1 MKLDDYPPAHKGRAQ
16 TVENIRRR
24 ATMASFFIPLT
35 GLNAYSTAL
44 NTIAND
50 LSNMNTTAYKGQTAN
65 FSDLFYQQV
74 GSSGS
79 GNEIQVGEGVQVAA
93 NETNFAQGSYDT
105 SGTTSSDVALN
116 GSGFFVV
123 SNGSGNLY
131 TRAGDFTQDSSG
143 NLITSDGMTVMGY
156 PAVNGTVNTDSSLT
170 AINIP
175 LSGQVQQPEATT
187 TFSMTAN
194 LDSASPTGTTFPAP
208 ITLFDSLGVSYQA
221 TVNYTKTGTNTWSY
235 DITVPDTV
243 TAAPTSNAAAT
254 TMTVPAS
261 TPTATTMAIA
271 AEAQMAVPATWTANL
286 TPSSSVDT
294 TANTTTF
301 SYNFGA
307 GGAVDGSSALS
318 IDGQS
323 VPISASGETVSGLEG
338 LINTNPTL
346 TVAGVSAGMSGNV
359 LTITVPTSMAA
370 AMTSASTLVGDFTG
384 TTSNFDFNT
393 DGTVDPTS
401 TNLLISGQTATGA
414 SATITAPTITAGESV
429 SDYANALTAQ
439 LEDVGITNVTVS
451 YLPGTNQLSITGAD
465 VSTPQNSV
473 GQDLA
478 ATTTNYDFGSTA
490 TVDPS
495 TSFTITGQTAT
506 GAPLTVDSP
515 AVTPDE
521 SVSDYAQ
528 ALSTALASMAGVQVL
543 SSGNRLT
550 ITGANITTP
559 TSMSQSLQATT
570 TNFALASSGG
580 TVATVDPE
588 TNLTI
593 TGLTSSG
600 STATIAAP
608 TVTAGE
614 LLTKYVGDL
623 TTALA
628 NAGIAGVT
636 VSAMA
641 GGGLSI
647 VGANVS
653 TSGKVVQDALASDN
667 ASGSLT
673 FNSSGNLVSPAA
685 DITGITFSGL
695 SDGAANLNMT
705 WNILGANGASTISQE
720 DSASGLSAAPANG
733 YAAGVYQGFT
743 IGSDGTVTATYSNGQ
758 SQAVGQ
764 LALANVTNMQG
775 LSLQGNGNYATTQAS
790 GTALIGVS
798 GTDGLGTI
806 EDSSLEE
813 SNVNISA
820 EFSDLIIAQ
829 RAFEANA
836 KSITTFDTVTQD
848 TINMVH

>member
-1 MKLDDYPPAHKGRAQ
+1 
-16 TVENIRRR
+16 
-24 ATMASFFIPLT
+24 MASFFIPLT
-35 GLNAYSTAL
+35 GLNADSTAL

-286 TPSSSVDT
+286 TSSSSVDT

>member
-1 MKLDDYPPAHKGRAQ
+1 
-16 TVENIRRR
+16 
-24 ATMASFFIPLT
+24 MASFFIPLT
-35 GLNAYSTAL
+35 GLNADSTAL

-286 TPSSSVDT
+286 TSSSSVDT

-301 SYNFGA
+301 
-307 GGAVDGSSALS
+307 
-318 IDGQS
+318 
-323 VPISASGETVSGLEG
+323 
-338 LINTNPTL
+338 
-346 TVAGVSAGMSGNV
+346 
-359 LTITVPTSMAA
+359 
-370 AMTSASTLVGDFTG
+370 
-384 TTSNFDFNT
+384 
-393 DGTVDPTS
+393 
-401 TNLLISGQTATGA
+401 
-414 SATITAPTITAGESV
+414 
-429 SDYANALTAQ
+429 
-439 LEDVGITNVTVS
+439 
-451 YLPGTNQLSITGAD
+451 
-465 VSTPQNSV
+465 
-473 GQDLA
+473 
-478 ATTTNYDFGSTA
+478 
-490 TVDPS
+490 
-495 TSFTITGQTAT
+495 
-506 GAPLTVDSP
+506 
-515 AVTPDE
+515 
-521 SVSDYAQ
+521 
-528 ALSTALASMAGVQVL
+528 
-543 SSGNRLT
+543 
-550 ITGANITTP
+550 
-559 TSMSQSLQATT
+559 
-570 TNFALASSGG
+570 
-580 TVATVDPE
+580 
-588 TNLTI
+588 
-593 TGLTSSG
+593 
-600 STATIAAP
+600 
-608 TVTAGE
+608 
-614 LLTKYVGDL
+614 
-623 TTALA
+623 
-628 NAGIAGVT
+628 
-636 VSAMA
+636 MA

>member
-1 MKLDDYPPAHKGRAQ
+1 
-16 TVENIRRR
+16 
-24 ATMASFFIPLT
+24 MASFYIPLT
-35 GLNAYSTAL
+35 GLNADSTAL

-50 LSNMNTTAYKGQTAN
+50 LSNMNTTAYKGQTTN

-79 GNEIQVGEGVQVAA
+79 GNEIQVGEGVQVAS
-93 NETNFAQGSYDT
+93 NETDFAQGSYDT
-105 SGTTSSDVALN
+105 SGTTDSDVALD

-123 SNGSGNLY
+123 SNGSSNLY
-131 TRAGDFTQDSSG
+131 TRAGDFTQDSAG
-143 NLITSDGMTVMGY
+143 NLVTSDGMTVMGY
-156 PAVNGTVNTDSSLT
+156 PAVNGTVNTSSPLT

-194 LDSASPTGTTFPAP
+194 LDSASPVGTSFPAP
-208 ITLFDSLGVSYQA
+208 ITLYDSLGVSYQA

-243 TAAPTSNAAAT
+243 TAAPATAAAAM

-261 TPTATTMAIA
+261 TPTATTVTIPA
-271 AEAQMAVPATWTANL
+271 AAQEAAPATFTSTLA
-286 TPSSSVDT
+286 PSTSVDSV
-294 TANTTTF
+294 AGTTTF
-301 SYNFGA
+301 SYNFGT
-307 GGAVDGSSALS
+307 GGAVDGTTTLS
-318 IDGQS
+318 INGQS
-323 VPISASGETVSGLEG
+323 VAIPGTGETVAALQGQVNALG
-338 LINTNPTL
+338 I
-346 TVAGVSAGMSGNV
+346 AGVSTGLTGSV
-359 LTITVPTSMAA
+359 LTITVPTTMAA
-370 AMTSASTLVGDFTG
+370 GMTSASTMVGDLTG

-393 DGTVDPTS
+393 GGTVDPTS

-414 SATITAPTITAGESV
+414 PATINAPTISAGESI
-429 SDYANALTAQ
+429 SDYANALTTQ
-439 LEDVGITNVTVS
+439 LGDAGITNVTVS
-451 YLPGTNQLSITGAD
+451 YLPGTNQLSITGANVATTGG
-465 VSTPQNSV
+465 VS
-473 GQDLA
+473 QDLA
-478 ATTTNYDFGSTA
+478 AATTNYDFGSTA

-495 TSFTITGQTAT
+495 TNFTITGQTAT
-506 GAPLTVDSP
+506 GATATITAPAISAGETVAEYAASLT
-515 AVTPDE
+515 
-521 SVSDYAQ
+521 
-528 ALSTALASMAGVQVL
+528 TALGPTGANLVGVTVS
-543 SSGNRLT
+543 SSGGQLT
-550 ITGANITTP
+550 ITGANMTTAN
-559 TSMSQSLQATT
+559 SMSQDLQATT
-570 TNFALASSGG
+570 TNFTLASSGG
-580 TVATVDPE
+580 NVAAVDPA

-608 TVTAGE
+608 AVVAGE
-614 LLTKYVGDL
+614 SLADYASDL
-623 TTALA
+623 ATALS

-636 VSAMA
+636 VSTTA
-641 GGGLSI
+641 GGELSI

-653 TSGKVVQDALASDN
+653 TSGNVVQDALASAN
-667 ASGSLT
+667 AGGSLT

-685 DITGITFSGL
+685 DISGITFSGL
-695 SDGAANLNMT
+695 SDGAANLDMT
-705 WNILGANGASTISQE
+705 WNIVGTNGTSTVSQE

-733 YAAGVYQGFT
+733 YATGVYQGFT
-743 IGSDGTVTATYSNGQ
+743 IGADGTVTATYSNGQ

-764 LALANVTNMQG
+764 LALANVTNLQG

-790 GTALIGVS
+790 GAALIGAS

-820 EFSDLIIAQ
+820 EFSDLIVAQ

>member
-1 MKLDDYPPAHKGRAQ
+1 MGLPKTIQ
-16 TVENIRRR
+16 NIERRN
-24 ATMASFFIPLT
+24 TMASFYIPLT
-35 GLNAYSTAL
+35 GLNADSTAL

-208 ITLFDSLGVSYQA
+208 ITLFDLLGVSYQA

-495 TSFTITGQTAT
+495 TSFTTTGQTAT

-521 SVSDYAQ
+521 SVSDYAK

-775 LSLQGNGNYATTQAS
+775 LSLQGNENYATTQAS

-836 KSITTFDTVTQD
+836 KSITSFDTVTQD

>member
-35 GLNAYSTAL
+35 GLNADSTAL

>member
-1 MKLDDYPPAHKGRAQ
+1 
-16 TVENIRRR
+16 
-24 ATMASFFIPLT
+24 
-35 GLNAYSTAL
+35 
-44 NTIAND
+44 
-50 LSNMNTTAYKGQTAN
+50 
-65 FSDLFYQQV
+65 
-74 GSSGS
+74 
-79 GNEIQVGEGVQVAA
+79 
-93 NETNFAQGSYDT
+93 
-105 SGTTSSDVALN
+105 
-116 GSGFFVV
+116 
-123 SNGSGNLY
+123 
-131 TRAGDFTQDSSG
+131 
-143 NLITSDGMTVMGY
+143 
-156 PAVNGTVNTDSSLT
+156 
-170 AINIP
+170 
-175 LSGQVQQPEATT
+175 
-187 TFSMTAN
+187 
-194 LDSASPTGTTFPAP
+194 
-208 ITLFDSLGVSYQA
+208 
-221 TVNYTKTGTNTWSY
+221 
-235 DITVPDTV
+235 
-243 TAAPTSNAAAT
+243 
-254 TMTVPAS
+254 
-261 TPTATTMAIA
+261 
-271 AEAQMAVPATWTANL
+271 
-286 TPSSSVDT
+286 
-294 TANTTTF
+294 
-301 SYNFGA
+301 
-307 GGAVDGSSALS
+307 
-318 IDGQS
+318 
-323 VPISASGETVSGLEG
+323 
-338 LINTNPTL
+338 
-346 TVAGVSAGMSGNV
+346 
-359 LTITVPTSMAA
+359 MAA